1 MTKSNRISKKWDK
14 SYFLVEQVKVAMVNT
29 MQLNKAAAASR
40 WLIDPS
46 FWGLVSNV
54 TTH

>member
-1 MTKSNRISKKWDK
+1 MTKSNRISKKWGK
-14 SYFLVEQVKVAMVNT
+14 SYFLVEQVKVALVNT
-29 MQLNKAAAASR
+29 IQPNKAASR

-46 FWGLVSNV
+46 FWRLVSNV

>member
-1 MTKSNRISKKWDK
+1 MTKSNRISKKWAK
-14 SYFLVEQVKVAMVNT
+14 SYFLVDQVKVALVT
-29 MQLNKAAAASR
+29 TIQPNKAASR

-54 TTH
+54 TTN

>member
-1 MTKSNRISKKWDK
+1 MNKSNRISKKWDK
-14 SYFLVEQVKVAMVNT
+14 SHFLVEQVKVALVNT
-29 MQLNKAAAASR
+29 IQPNKATSS

>member
-1 MTKSNRISKKWDK
+1 MTKSNRIPKKWDK
-14 SYFLVEQVKVAMVNT
+14 SYFLVQQVKVALANIIQPKT
-29 MQLNKAAAASR
+29 ATSR

-46 FWGLVSNV
+46 FWSLVSNV